1 MSFVPHL
8 GQETKGKNPDASLK
22 GSSSGVGADAAAEC
36 ELDAIA
42 RSRDL
47 GFQHHLVWEW
57 ERRGRGTTG
66 DVWRRKTTGGS
77 DNLVQP
83 NHIGRAQPS

>member
-8 GQETKGKNPDASLK
+8 EQETKGKNPDASLK

-57 ERRGRGTTG
+57 ERRGTKDRLEEEDNRWVGQPGSTG
-66 DVWRRKTTGGS
+66 
-77 DNLVQP
+77 
-83 NHIGRAQPS
+83 

>member
-8 GQETKGKNPDASLK
+8 EQETKGKNPDASLK
-22 GSSSGVGADAAAEC
+22 GSSSGVGADAATEC

-47 GFQHHLVWEW
+47 GFQHHLV
-57 ERRGRGTTG
+57 
-66 DVWRRKTTGGS
+66 
-77 DNLVQP
+77 
-83 NHIGRAQPS
+83 